1 MNIKNSKQRKTRRA
15 IVSVFLIVAL
25 IVGGAFAFLSATDS
39 KTNVFTIGNVK
50 AELIE
55 KFDKNLDGKIDAD
68 TEIFDSTNTPEDKRM
83 VADGYLVPGQEII
96 KQPYAKNVGANPF
109 RLYMSVQI
117 PVAKASD
124 LTADNGELQIDPEQ
138 EVIVKAYA
146 IQDMPQ
152 DDVTVKGIWDTYF
165 PSAQQFGDKLDD
177 SVARE
182 NIFSLQG
189 LDTTHWEAVD
199 SYQSVTDEDTQTGYS
214 CYVYAY
220 KGTGD
225 YLLTKDTES
234 EPLFTSVALNERLGE
249 YLDISG
255 TERESDEY
263 ISYGTPNPD
272 GIPQALMT
280 SCDLTYTDPDT
291 GNTVRGFNN
300 LAGFKAFFK
309 AKYNDNSDEKLTA
322 DNPITTVEVQ
332 VKKQT
337 GRYIGTGAVLRV
349 IVTEMTTT
357 GGSQSITD
365 YTFVKFGD
373 VNGDGLVNVLD
384 YTMVQNIT
392 AQDNDITFSQAQLL
406 AANVYDN
413 RTSRPTYTDYMNIT
427 SDAITEDDAEA
438 LVSTLNGYTSINSN
452 TGTIPYTPED

>member
-1 MNIKNSKQRKTRRA
+1 MNIKNSKAKKTRRA
-15 IVSVFLIVAL
+15 ILSVFLIVAL
-25 IVGGAFAFLSATDS
+25 IVGGAFAFLSTTDS

-55 KFDKNLDGKIDAD
+55 KFDKNLDGEIDAD
-68 TEIFDSTNTPEDKRM
+68 TEIFDSTNTPEDKRI

-117 PVAKASD
+117 PAAKASD

-182 NIFSLQG
+182 NIFSLKG
-189 LDTTHWEAVD
+189 LDTTHWEAID
-199 SYQSVTDEDTQTGYS
+199 SYQSVTDEDTQAGYS

-225 YLLTKDTES
+225 YLLAKDTES
-234 EPLFTSVALNERLGE
+234 EPLFTSVVLNERLGE
-249 YLDISG
+249 YLDISD
-255 TERESDEY
+255 TEREGDEH
-263 ISYGTPNPD
+263 ISYGAPNAD

-309 AKYNDNSDEKLTA
+309 AKYNDNSDEKLSA
-322 DNPITTVEVQ
+322 DNPITTVSVE
-332 VKKQT
+332 VKKSSGRLST
-337 GRYIGTGAVLRV
+337 GSVLRV
-349 IVTEMTTT
+349 TVTKTTT
-357 GGSQSITD
+357 AGVLENVTD
-365 YTFVKFGD
+365 YIFVKFGD
-373 VNGDGLVNVLD
+373 VNGDSMVNAID
-384 YTMVQNIT
+384 CTIIQGIA
-392 AQDNDITFSQAQLL
+392 AQDEDSTFSQAQLL
-406 AANVYDN
+406 AANVYDA
-413 RTSRPTYTDYMNIT
+413 RTSRPTYDDYTNIT
-427 SDAITEDDAEA
+427 SDAITEDDYNA
-438 LVSTLNGYTSINSN
+438 LASVLNNYNVINSN
-452 TGTIPYTPED
+452 TGTISYTPKD